1 MRLLKIKQDTLGYQ
15 TLILDTKQAL
25 FVLYIYIYSFQGTS
39 QQYDIYAQND
49 QCNQVSYRSVES
61 NILRNDVAFDFY
73 GAPGQMT
80 TIAQASYDQYY
91 YILKDN
97 VQQYPSQFIFSSFW
111 FNNNLAKNVAN
122 YTPDN
127 SQASTC
133 DNTFYK
139 SPQYQKF
146 YMTIATDSLTFSASI
161 NPPSMLNQLSNI
173 EFMVYY
179 QCPVGCNTC
188 DDNQCFTCVDNY
200 KLINLKCYYQLCK
213 SNQYVQI
220 DPNST
225 EQSCQQC
232 DVSCQTCFGV
242 SKSCIVCNSG
252 FYPLISGSGQNTFN
266 CYQQCPDSYYLSLN
280 SQCLKCDLSCQTCSN
295 DLKSCK
301 ICAIGFYPQ
310 IKDQLQTTF
319 NCYQNCPDGYY
330 LIQNKC
336 QKCDNSCLTCKND
349 PKNCIACASNFYP
362 LIITQQQNTYNCYQ
376 NCPDGYYL
384 NNNQCQICDQSCSTC
399 VNSSKNCK
407 QCAQD
412 YFPIY
417 ITSSTTF
424 ACYWTCPNG
433 YQLTNLSCSQIFDSS
448 TLSLLTS
455 HSVCSINKTQIIVSL
470 SNDATIMV
478 NSTIHFNKSINSL
491 SFQAY
496 NTPIDTY
503 YLVSVVQDQINEPLV
518 NIQYLDVVNSCDD
531 MSFRIKVQ
539 NDALR
544 GFLYISWNF
553 ISPKDLS
560 SITLSQIN
568 KIIQDANNQQ
578 QTNLVISKYI
588 LPPDISFTFQF
599 NYILKVYKSNQIPF
613 TVFNQKSKQIVIQS
627 DQSRYDPIYRYMNLT
642 VIFQFLIQICDQQGV
657 QFIKEPLDITIISN
671 AIPSLNQQINQ
682 FNNEEVQIDILAYQI
697 PLGTTLDLKVQS
709 FLNSNKAVG
718 NSQSLAI
725 TPQISDLVIEIAD
738 GQQRLVSYKTQMNI
752 SDQIGNLLNNI
763 TIPNQGQLE
772 LQGNFISLT
781 TQQITSKNLQK
792 YYNSQ
797 NNELPNDSNI
807 FNVVMTQYSQNP
819 YIQSKGFQNYT
830 NQLKNATPDIQI
842 SLNPVI
848 KPFIQGYMNSSIQ
861 DQKYKLEM
869 QFQNIKK
876 SNYNYT
882 CIQQQDEYGSLA
894 TIIPQSQLIID
905 NQQGQNSDQ
914 EQNQVSPLQKNI
926 NQQLN
931 CQQYQQKDIFLN
943 QNNQNQG
950 QNNQEL
956 NNQIRQEQMQKQQ
969 QQQQDQLKLP
979 NEQQEMNQ
987 FYDEQSLILI
997 NTEKQITNKNN
1008 LDFFQQKNNQQK
1020 EQKFITQQFK
1030 TQKQDN
1036 KLEIIYYQQQIKS
1049 DQLNEKNEIDYKNSI
1064 FQSEQKLQIGEKPSQ
1079 TNCQTIENILLSEKA
1094 KSVQVIQEKS
1104 EIEDKEKEKNS
1115 QTQNTENNL
1124 NSPKIDELASVI
1136 SGQDE
1141 GYSNAKIAFF
1151 FIIFGLDFLVS
1162 MTLVSLFHITI
1173 LYQFFKNNQNKLLIK
1188 IFKLLSIQE
1197 ILQNVVI

>member
-697 PLGTTLDLKVQS
+697 PLGTTLDLK
-709 FLNSNKAVG
+709 
-718 NSQSLAI
+718 
-725 TPQISDLVIEIAD
+725 
-738 GQQRLVSYKTQMNI
+738 
-752 SDQIGNLLNNI
+752 
-763 TIPNQGQLE
+763 
-772 LQGNFISLT
+772 
-781 TQQITSKNLQK
+781 
-792 YYNSQ
+792 
-797 NNELPNDSNI
+797 
-807 FNVVMTQYSQNP
+807 
-819 YIQSKGFQNYT
+819 
-830 NQLKNATPDIQI
+830 LKNATPDIQI

-882 CIQQQDEYGSLA
+882 CIQQQDEQSSCGSLA